1 MRQYLAT
8 LHQKP
13 DHHKKRFALLVSGSF
28 TLLIFGIWFL
38 VRTGGESVVAEN
50 SKEVTP
56 LGSFQASIG
65 AALKVLRND
74 VGDRETGLETVQK
87 YGR

>member
-8 LHQKP
+8 LHQRP

-38 VRTGGESVVAEN
+38 VRTGGESVVAKD

-56 LGSFQASIG
+56 FGSFQASVG
-65 AALKVLRND
+65 AALKVLKGN
-74 VGDRETGLETVQK
+74 VGDVEQGLETVQK